1 MLKTIHNM
9 GKKNKKGFTLI
20 ELLIVIAIIAIL
32 AAIAIPQFGAYRIR
46 AYNAAANADVKNNK
60 TAEEAL
66 SASYGG
72 AYGGS
77 VNGSTTIAQDFAA
90 DGGVYILGPQA
101 PATNLVIG
109 GKIATYIDTNND
121 AVRDTT
127 VSVGIGVSANV
138 NFRATS
144 FGTFAQYILISQH
157 RMGNRGFSSTG
168 AGTETC
174 YVENETWKDK
184 TDEGTAEATEPV
196 NPAIGC
202 AGVASNGSPVTAWV
216 AL

>member
-1 MLKTIHNM
+1 M
-9 GKKNKKGFTLI
+9 GGKIMKIKMNKKGFTLI

-138 NFRATS
+138 NFRALS
-144 FGTFAQYILISQH
+144 AGVFAQYTLIGQH

-174 YVENETWKDK
+174 YVENETWKDV
-184 TDEGTAEATEPV
+184 TNEVAAEATEPA

-202 AGVASNGSPVTAWV
+202 NSQVSNGAPVANWV

>member
-1 MLKTIHNM
+1 M
-9 GKKNKKGFTLI
+9 GGKIMKIKMNKKGFTLI
-20 ELLIVIAIIAIL
+20 ELLIVIAIM

-72 AYGGS
+72 AYGGAFY
-77 VNGSTTIAQDFAA
+77 VSTTIFQDFAA

-138 NFRATS
+138 NFRALS
-144 FGTFAQYILISQH
+144 AGVFAQYTLIGQH

-174 YVENETWKDK
+174 YVENETWKDV
-184 TDEGTAEATEPV
+184 TNEVAAEATEPA

-202 AGVASNGSPVTAWV
+202 NSQVSNGAPVANWV